1 VSVPRRRFAA
11 RFGGPSLA
19 CSLGFVL
26 ATSVVLLLPAFAV
39 ALVSG
44 DGDGACLCQSPQ
56 PPGDSLAVVA
66 LLDAFH
72 GWLGGGPVFVTP
84 SCGSQEVTSR
94 ALIPRGCPWTVASV
108 GRPPPPSD

>member
-19 CSLGFVL
+19 CSLGLLL

-39 ALVSG
+39 ALVS
-44 DGDGACLCQSPQ
+44 DDGACLCQSPQ
-56 PPGDSLAVVA
+56 PPGDSLTVVA

-72 GWLGGGPVFVTP
+72 GWLGGGPVL
-84 SCGSQEVTSR
+84 VTSGCR
-94 ALIPRGCPWTVASV
+94 SEAVASGALIPQGCAWTVASV